1 MLRCGMVRMG
11 AAVVCTGSDGWL
23 SVSLLTWS
31 CVQSDIDVEEAQ
43 HSEGPLWHLVY
54 LLYIGARGTN
64 D

>member
-11 AAVVCTGSDGWL
+11 EAVVCTGSDERL

-31 CVQSDIDVEEAQ
+31 CVQPDIDVTEAEHFQ
-43 HSEGPLWHLVY
+43 GPLWHLVH